1 MRTLHIECKAVIHI
15 IISRFELVSAS
26 ALEHYCDIERALEAK
41 FLSVVEEHA
50 AQKVVLVY

>member
-26 ALEHYCDIERALEAK
+26 ALEHHCDIERALEAK